1 MRWLSH
7 TRVPIAIAHP
17 CTYPTSNH
25 LLLEMIVDVLTVN
38 EQQGPCNAGAT
49 GGVEEEQVPCNPGG
63 AVTDAG
69 TDSLT
74 DSPCLNLA

>member
-1 MRWLSH
+1 
-7 TRVPIAIAHP
+7 
-17 CTYPTSNH
+17 
-25 LLLEMIVDVLTVN
+25 MIVDLLTVN

-49 GGVEEEQVPCNPGG
+49 GGMEEEQVPCNPGD
-63 AVTDAG
+63 AV

>member
-1 MRWLSH
+1 
-7 TRVPIAIAHP
+7 
-17 CTYPTSNH
+17 
-25 LLLEMIVDVLTVN
+25 MIVDVLTVN